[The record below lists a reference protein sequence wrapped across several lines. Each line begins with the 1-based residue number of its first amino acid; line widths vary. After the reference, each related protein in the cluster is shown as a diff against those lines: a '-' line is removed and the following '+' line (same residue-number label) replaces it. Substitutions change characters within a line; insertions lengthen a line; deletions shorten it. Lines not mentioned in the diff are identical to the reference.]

1 MLKAARSDFFRS
13 ASVVGVKPRGE
24 KLRHAASFYL
34 DKNGILNYTE
44 TKSGG
49 NDMDLKKQSKK
60 TKLYFLTAALIFLAV
75 AAVFTVLTV
84 MNIAGFYLLFVVFC
98 VLFYGAFLITI
109 ALILGIKYIAL
120 TLNGH
125 RVEVY
130 LGGKTYLLVSDGVIL
145 DQYVSIAVMELRL
158 EGMIDRKHVV
168 VNVTAGLFAPSVSIF
183 FDGVKQNIK

>member
-1 MLKAARSDFFRS
+1 M
-13 ASVVGVKPRGE
+13 
-24 KLRHAASFYL
+24 
-34 DKNGILNYTE
+34 
-44 TKSGG
+44 
-49 NDMDLKKQSKK
+49 
-60 TKLYFLTAALIFLAV
+60 
-75 AAVFTVLTV
+75 
-84 MNIAGFYLLFVVFC
+84 
-98 VLFYGAFLITI
+98 LFYGAFLITI